1 MSAVCDNNVG
11 VRVGGN
17 RRGSN
22 GKYDGTVAPLTTV
35 HGDVD
40 QNDPATDSDPKNDDL
55 RKWLTGKEESL
66 LSWLSDES
74 SDEKPEEDSFIEV
87 EEVISEDAEELKSKA
102 EQYEKEL
109 SELKST
115 ILQQLQKQGEPI
127 DLASSDLVGKL
138 QTLFDHNVT
147 LRIEVAR
154 LIKLNEEIKKEYDD
168 AVSTMPTDQA
178 GLLQRQ
184 LELKERESLLESKE
198 HRLSN
203 RILEGDAGIQ
213 EGNGE
218 HLEEKFQAELRDKE
232 SEFREKDKD
241 YRAKV
246 EYLAEEL
253 KRKSL
258 ELKQKEEELALARMS
273 AKDGSQ
279 ELDQKLHEIQT
290 KEKSMLFMEEELAR
304 LKIEVRERDDELKK
318 IKEVVGYKE
327 KELLRREEDLDYR
340 EKLLTGEK
348 DKVDEAKREA
358 AVGIE
363 EVQLKKRIEALK
375 EEVSHKEEELI
386 AKEKFLNSKAEELRM
401 REQGIIGDE
410 IQQKEEERAL
420 EFTVAKVKTGSA
432 RLDDLLLGGIPFGSN
447 VLVHG
452 PPFIGKEIMIGQFVG
467 DGLKKGVP
475 CIMVITDKTPKDIR
489 DEMRNIV
496 SGYEEYEKLGLV
508 HYIDTYSRA
517 MGEVTNDPYTT
528 YIDEPTDHDKIMQA
542 TEHVA
547 NEYKSKY
554 KYYRLAF
561 RSLSTLIAYSDPN
574 TAFRFLSPFCG
585 RRKRD
590 GAVSMYSIEKGVHG
604 EQEIQ
609 MLGSIMDGMIDFKLD
624 QLKSLFSVQG
634 ICDVQSRS
642 YIRYTVG
649 KHGLNI
655 GSFSLDHIR

>member
-1 MSAVCDNNVG
+1 MT
-11 VRVGGN
+11 
-17 RRGSN
+17 N
-22 GKYDGTVAPLTTV
+22 GKFDGTVGPLTTV
-35 HGDVD
+35 HGDAE
-40 QNDPATDSDPKNDDL
+40 QNGTVADSDPKTDDL

-66 LSWLSDES
+66 LSWLNEDDSNKDGQGT
-74 SDEKPEEDSFIEV
+74 DSFIEV
-87 EEVISEDAEELKSKA
+87 EEVLHEDAAELKSKA
-102 EQYEKEL
+102 EQYEREL
-109 SELKST
+109 AELKST
-115 ILQQLQKQGEPI
+115 ILLQLQKQGVPM
-127 DLASSDLVGKL
+127 DMASSDLVGKL
-138 QTLFDHNVT
+138 QSLFDHNVT
-147 LRIEVAR
+147 LRIEVSR
-154 LIKLNEEIKKEYDD
+154 LIKLNEEIKKEYED
-168 AVSTMPTDQA
+168 AVSSMPKDQA
-178 GLLQRQ
+178 ALLQRQ
-184 LELKERESLLESKE
+184 LELKERESILESKE
-198 HRLSN
+198 NRFSN
-203 RILEGDAGIQ
+203 RVLEGDDDIQ
-213 EGNGE
+213 NGNGG

-253 KRKSL
+253 KRKGL
-258 ELKQKEEELALARMS
+258 ELRQKEEELGLARMS
-273 AKDGSQ
+273 SKDGSL

-290 KEKSMLFMEEELAR
+290 KEKSMLFMEEELSR

-340 EKLLTGEK
+340 EKLLTGER

-363 EVQLKKRIEALK
+363 EVELKKRIEFLK
-375 EEVSHKEEELI
+375 EEVSHKEEALI
-386 AKEKFLNSKAEELRM
+386 AKERFLNSKAEELRL

-410 IQQKEEERAL
+410 IQQKEEERAM

-452 PPFIGKEIMIGQFVG
+452 PPFIGKEAMIGQFVA

-475 CIMVITDKTPKDIR
+475 CIWVITDKTPKDIR

-508 HYIDTYSRA
+508 HYVDTYSRA

-547 NEYKSKY
+547 NDYKTKH